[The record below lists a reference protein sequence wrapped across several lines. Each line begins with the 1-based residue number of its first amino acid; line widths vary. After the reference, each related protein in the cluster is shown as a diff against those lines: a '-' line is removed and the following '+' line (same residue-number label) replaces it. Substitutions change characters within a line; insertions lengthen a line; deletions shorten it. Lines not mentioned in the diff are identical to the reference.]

1 MKNILLGLTM
11 ILMTGAALF
20 WKEVWGVFAGM
31 SVLESLSMIVQF
43 ILHVTVATI
52 AGYVVFGLPEIVTPW
67 LRMLRQKR
75 RAVRRGRR
83 VQALPARSAATQPKK
98 LTVDQL
104 LRVLAPTRTIKKESV
119 AQQTDPPVDLHF

>member
-1 MKNILLGLTM
+1 
-11 ILMTGAALF
+11 
-20 WKEVWGVFAGM
+20 
-31 SVLESLSMIVQF
+31 VLESLSMILQF
-43 ILHVTVATI
+43 VLHVTVATI
-52 AGYVVFGLPEIVTPW
+52 AGYVIFGLPEIIKPW

-83 VQALPARSAATQPKK
+83 MQALPAPSAATQPKK

>member
-1 MKNILLGLTM
+1 
-11 ILMTGAALF
+11 
-20 WKEVWGVFAGM
+20 
-31 SVLESLSMIVQF
+31 MIVQF

-52 AGYVVFGLPEIVTPW
+52 AGYVVFGLPEIVKPW

-83 VQALPARSAATQPKK
+83 VQFASTQNAATQPKK

-119 AQQTDPPVDLHF
+119 AKQTDPPVDLHF